1 MTWFKDYNGHT
12 LESRNGN
19 HRLLYCQLCQKLVT
33 KSECRKLR
41 QNKSG
46 SLYEVKAYHHDKTT
60 KVERAERKQEKE
72 ADRLVE
78 LANFELNKIIRHVL
92 QKE

>member
-1 MTWFKDYNGHT
+1 MP
-12 LESRNGN
+12 EII
-19 HRLLYCQLCQKLVT
+19 T

-46 SLYEVKAYHHDKTT
+46 LSTKSSRSSTTKTT
-60 KVERAERKQEKE
+60 KVERAKRKQEKE
-72 ADRLVE
+72 AGRIVE

-92 QKE
+92 QRNNQFIYHISM